1 MGQSTNHQI
10 MERLFMIIVICY
22 LCGSIVELSGQAVES
37 PQYRVV
43 HSESDFEV
51 RLYRE
56 SSWMSAQVRE
66 TTSFEKATKDGFH
79 RLYQYIHG
87 DNLNSSQITMT
98 APVLTSIVPSVH
110 GPEYYVRLYLPAKY
124 ERTPPQPFTELN
136 LQFDKRR
143 SRCIAARKFPGFA
156 KDDDINEEFETLVSS
171 LNKHLNGK
179 PGILKEKSSYTIAQ
193 YNASYHVSG
202 RLNEVWMDLSGFTVD
217 C

>member
-1 MGQSTNHQI
+1 M
-10 MERLFMIIVICY
+10 F
-22 LCGSIVELSGQAVES
+22 
-37 PQYRVV
+37 
-43 HSESDFEV
+43 
-51 RLYRE
+51 
-56 SSWMSAQVRE
+56 SSLTFS
-66 TTSFEKATKDGFH
+66 FH

-87 DNLNSSQITMT
+87 GNLNSSQISIT

-143 SRCIAARKFPGFA
+143 SQCIAVRKFPGFA
-156 KDDDINEEFETLVSS
+156 EDDDINEELETLISS
-171 LNKHLNGK
+171 LNKHLNGN
-179 PGILKEKSSYTIAQ
+179 PGMSKEKSPYSIAQ

-202 RLNEVWMDLSGFTVD
+202 RLNEVWMDLVGFTID

>member
-1 MGQSTNHQI
+1 MFYSLT
-10 MERLFMIIVICY
+10 F
-22 LCGSIVELSGQAVES
+22 S
-37 PQYRVV
+37 
-43 HSESDFEV
+43 
-51 RLYRE
+51 
-56 SSWMSAQVRE
+56 
-66 TTSFEKATKDGFH
+66 FH

-87 DNLNSSQITMT
+87 GNLNSSQISIT

-143 SRCIAARKFPGFA
+143 SQCIAVRKFPGFA
-156 KDDDINEEFETLVSS
+156 KDDGINEELETLISS
-171 LNKHLNGK
+171 LNKHLNGN
-179 PGILKEKSSYTIAQ
+179 PGMSKEKSPYAIAQ

-202 RLNEVWMDLSGFTVD
+202 RLNEVWMDLAGFTIA

>member
-10 MERLFMIIVICY
+10 MERLFMIMVICY

-110 GPEYYVRLYLPAKY
+110 GPEYYVRLYLSAKY

-136 LQFDKRR
+136 LQFDKLR